1 MSILHRLGLLQKFM
15 ILGTIGLMMSALP
28 TYLYVSDSLRSIAA
42 ARHESVG
49 AVPALVVN
57 KVVQLMQVHRGLSA
71 GMLGGDE
78 ALAARRPAARDA
90 LEKAMAE
97 VAASFAAAQVP
108 AAQNSAWTQAQ
119 QTWKTLEQA
128 VAARSLQTAQSTAQ
142 HTQLIASIML
152 INEGLLHAYGLQ
164 TDPDTDTNAL
174 IQASLVHAP
183 MLGEKLGVLRAQ
195 GSGFL
200 GRGELPPQDKGQ
212 LVVLRQRVT
221 ELQAETLRSFDR
233 ALERNP
239 QFRQSMGSKTQEIQG
254 LITQSLQLLESEVIN
269 ATEFKLPAKDY
280 FDHFTRT
287 IEALYAL
294 NAQAAGN
301 LTQALDNRVSNLQQ
315 SLLWVAVALVA
326 TLSLTT
332 GVALVFVRSMTQPL
346 AQAVQLSR
354 AVAQG
359 DLSGGPIAH
368 GTNEVGQL
376 LEALLQM
383 RRQLTDVVRNVRGG
397 SESVATA
404 SVQIAQ
410 GNIDL
415 SARTESQASALEET
429 AASMEQLNATVR
441 QNADSA
447 QQASQLAAS
456 ASTVAVQ
463 VVAQVVD
470 TMHGINASSQKISD
484 IIGVIDSIAFQTNI
498 LALNAAVE
506 AARAGEQGR
515 GFAVVAS
522 EVRSLA
528 GRSAEAAREIK
539 SLISA
544 SVERVAQG
552 SALVD
557 RAGTTMSEVVGAIR
571 GVTDIMA
578 EISAASHEQSL
589 GVAQVGEAV
598 TQLDQVTQQ
607 NAALVEEMAAAASS
621 LKGQAKDLVQVVSV
635 FRLNGDDNAGGTGM
649 LQIK

>member
-1 MSILHRLGLLQKFM
+1 M
-15 ILGTIGLMMSALP
+15 
-28 TYLYVSDSLRSIAA
+28 
-42 ARHESVG
+42 
-49 AVPALVVN
+49 
-57 KVVQLMQVHRGLSA
+57 
-71 GMLGGDE
+71 
-78 ALAARRPAARDA
+78 
-90 LEKAMAE
+90 
-97 VAASFAAAQVP
+97 
-108 AAQNSAWTQAQ
+108 
-119 QTWKTLEQA
+119 
-128 VAARSLQTAQSTAQ
+128 
-142 HTQLIASIML
+142 
-152 INEGLLHAYGLQ
+152 
-164 TDPDTDTNAL
+164 
-174 IQASLVHAP
+174 
-183 MLGEKLGVLRAQ
+183 
-195 GSGFL
+195 
-200 GRGELPPQDKGQ
+200 
-212 LVVLRQRVT
+212 
-221 ELQAETLRSFDR
+221 
-233 ALERNP
+233 
-239 QFRQSMGSKTQEIQG
+239 
-254 LITQSLQLLESEVIN
+254 IN

-463 VVAQVVD
+463 GGEVVAQVVD

-484 IIGVIDSIAFQTNI
+484 IIGVIDSTAFQTNI

-544 SVERVAQG
+544 SV
-552 SALVD
+552 
-557 RAGTTMSEVVGAIR
+557 
-571 GVTDIMA
+571 
-578 EISAASHEQSL
+578 
-589 GVAQVGEAV
+589 
-598 TQLDQVTQQ
+598 
-607 NAALVEEMAAAASS
+607 
-621 LKGQAKDLVQVVSV
+621 
-635 FRLNGDDNAGGTGM
+635 
-649 LQIK
+649 